1 MAMQYKYVTVTV
13 GAGSEGTTGGI
24 ISTQTEPKRIHYIVS
39 SLSADNIDLLVYQER
54 IKLADIPVDVL
65 NSQQRLLELELDLP
79 VGQTLYV
86 GFRNKTGSSI
96 TGDIAIAYEVTG
108 AR

>member
-1 MAMQYKYVTVTV
+1 
-13 GAGSEGTTGGI
+13 
-24 ISTQTEPKRIHYIVS
+24 
-39 SLSADNIDLLVYQER
+39 LVYQER